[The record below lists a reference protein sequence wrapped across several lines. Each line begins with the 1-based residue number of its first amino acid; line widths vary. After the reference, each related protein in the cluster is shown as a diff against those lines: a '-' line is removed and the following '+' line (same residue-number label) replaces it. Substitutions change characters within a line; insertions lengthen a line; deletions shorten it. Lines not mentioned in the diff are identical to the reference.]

1 VLQRPP
7 IIAAAAAGVTVP
19 GGRPD
24 VAIIAR

>member
-1 VLQRPP
+1 VLQGPP

-19 GGRPD
+19 GARSD